1 MRARWSLTVIAVA
14 LLTLAGC
21 ASSSLPYTP
30 EVQPA
35 GARVSAGYQVT
46 GDRLRVELATDGKRL
61 EEAVVIRADGTV
73 VRAVTIENPP
83 VVSSGSPVGVGIGV
97 GGGSFGGRSGVGVGS
112 GVSVGLPVGGGSPS
126 VEGNTFVSFPLDQAG
141 PAPWR
146 VSVKLAAVNPFI
158 ILVGGPAPR

>member
-1 MRARWSLTVIAVA
+1 MKARWSLFVIAIA

-46 GDRLRVELATDGKRL
+46 GDRLRVELNTDGRRL
-61 EEAVVIRADGTV
+61 EEAVVIKSDGTV

-83 VVSSGSPVGVGIGV
+83 VVSAGSPVGVGIGV
-97 GGGSFGGRSGVGVGS
+97 GGGSFGGRSGVGVGT
-112 GVSVGLPVGGGSPS
+112 GVSVGIPVGGGSPS

-146 VSVKLAAVNPFI
+146 VSVKLTGVNPFI
-158 ILVGGPAPR
+158 ILVGGPASR

>member
-1 MRARWSLTVIAVA
+1 VIAIA

-46 GDRLRVELATDGKRL
+46 GDRVRVELNTDKKRL

-83 VVSSGSPVGVGIGV
+83 VVPSGSAVGFGLGV
-97 GGGSFGGRSGVGVGS
+97 GGGSFGGGSGVGVGS
-112 GVSVGLPVGGGSPS
+112 GVSVGLPVGGGSSS

-146 VSVKLAAVNPFI
+146 VSVKLTGVNPFI
-158 ILVGGPAPR
+158 INVGGPAPR